1 LLRVQI
7 QLTRAGV
14 IRSIRAQGHA
24 GYAPSGSDIV
34 CAAATALLRA
44 AARTFER
51 KAGIVVTGGAER
63 RGEMA
68 LDVISIADGV
78 SEWAAGA
85 SETVVQG
92 LADIAAEFPDAVS
105 VEIEQEEE
113 KERNGS

>member
-1 LLRVQI
+1 
-7 QLTRAGV
+7 
-14 IRSIRAQGHA
+14 
-24 GYAPSGSDIV
+24 
-34 CAAATALLRA
+34 
-44 AARTFER
+44 
-51 KAGIVVTGGAER
+51 
-63 RGEMA
+63 MA